1 MAHIFQESGHEPEEL
16 QGYFDIWVE
25 DTEGTRLSYVQ
36 RYIFQ
41 PTTREEHY
49 FLAVNSLGGVD
60 TFCFTGARTIN
71 PNIEHDSA
79 SQAGKK
85 IDITNSPERSWS
97 QNTGHFGKS
106 ESVWLWE
113 FFSSSKQWGVVD
125 GNLEEIV
132 LDTSSIQAKDSDN
145 VNTSSFSFSLCEEG
159 KLLKIPRSIEVP
171 PIITVPS
178 PAGELFFLAPRVV
191 DYPDAN
197 LEDSLLFLVQSP
209 YVQEWKKISL
219 GTLKAWIK
227 EIFTPYEDL
236 PLRLEILDSGDGF
249 LAWGETTHLSCRVW
263 KGNFVDVTN
272 DVTAWSIS
280 RDSGVPIEDAAWL
293 LKEKVRHFD
302 GEIDIAFTSQ
312 ENDLGETTTQQG
324 TTFIITANIDE
335 QSTRATIV
343 I

>member
-1 MAHIFQESGHEPEEL
+1 M
-16 QGYFDIWVE
+16 
-25 DTEGTRLSYVQ
+25 
-36 RYIFQ
+36 
-41 PTTREEHY
+41 
-49 FLAVNSLGGVD
+49 
-60 TFCFTGARTIN
+60 
-71 PNIEHDSA
+71 
-79 SQAGKK
+79 
-85 IDITNSPERSWS
+85 
-97 QNTGHFGKS
+97 
-106 ESVWLWE
+106 
-113 FFSSSKQWGVVD
+113 VD

-159 KLLKIPRSIEVP
+159 QLLKIPRSLDVP

-178 PAGELFFLAPRVV
+178 PGGELFFLAPRVV

-249 LAWGETTHLSCRVW
+249 LAWGESTHLSCRVW
-263 KGNFVDVTN
+263 KGNFVEVTN
-272 DVTAWSIS
+272 EVDAWTIS
-280 RDSGVPIEDAAWL
+280 RNSGVPIEDQAWS
-293 LKEKVRHFD
+293 LKEKVRNFA
-302 GEIDIAFTSQ
+302 GEIDICFNST
-312 ENDLGETTTQQG
+312 ENDLGESSIQMG
-324 TTFIITANIDE
+324 TEFFITAVINE
-335 QSTRATIV
+335 QTTHATIV